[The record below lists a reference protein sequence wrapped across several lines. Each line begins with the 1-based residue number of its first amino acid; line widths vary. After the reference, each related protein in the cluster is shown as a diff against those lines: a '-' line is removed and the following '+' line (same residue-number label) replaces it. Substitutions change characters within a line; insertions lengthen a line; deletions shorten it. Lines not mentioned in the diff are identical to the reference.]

1 MIIRGRVEALRVRRS
16 LAEFCEFMTHGSVFP
31 DMDGGKDLDDSAVLD
46 TR

>member
-1 MIIRGRVEALRVRRS
+1 MIIRGRVEALRVQRG
-16 LAEFCEFMTHGSVFP
+16 LAGFCEFMTHRSAFP